1 MAGERILI
9 VDDEHEIRESL
20 AMILEY
26 DGYECLSAPNGSQA
40 LERFRS
46 ESPELVLLDIRMPG
60 LSGIE
65 VLERLKGLEP
75 SVPVVIISAHGDVPT
90 AVEAIKKG
98 AFDFLEKPLD
108 RDRILLTVR
117 RGLDHRKL
125 SRSNVAFAS
134 LGADVTIVGES
145 PAMRRVL
152 QTVERVA
159 ASEARVLIMGES
171 GTGKEL
177 IARALHTRSPRST
190 RPFVEVNCAAI
201 PSELIE
207 SELFGHE
214 KGSFTGASSRRLG
227 KFELADGGTIFLDEV
242 GDMSL
247 QAQAKVLRVLEE
259 GTLQRV
265 GGDRLIRVDVRTIA
279 ATNQNLP
286 KAVEA
291 GTFRGDLYY
300 RLNVVPLELP
310 PLRAR
315 GRDIALL
322 ARHFLEQFCR
332 GRGSAPLTLT
342 DEAQRALMTY
352 PWPGNVRELRNITER
367 VCILSEG
374 PEVTAQDLALQ
385 QASAP
390 APASSCH
397 TEKTLGEVREASE
410 KAALE
415 RCLKKQRWNV
425 SEAARE
431 LGIPRSHIYR
441 KMSKYGL
448 KRPSS

>member
-1 MAGERILI
+1 MAGETILV
-9 VDDEHEIRESL
+9 VDDEREIRESL

-26 DGYECLSAPNGSQA
+26 EGYSCRSAPDGTTA
-40 LERFRS
+40 LALFSS

-60 LSGIE
+60 LSGLE
-65 VLERLKGLEP
+65 VLERLKSSEP
-75 SVPVVIISAHGDVPT
+75 FTPVVIISAHGDVPT

-117 RGLDHRKL
+117 RGLEHRKL
-125 SRSNVAFAS
+125 ARRNLAFAS
-134 LGADVTIVGES
+134 LGPDVTIIGES
-145 PAMRRVL
+145 PAMKTVL
-152 QTVERVA
+152 TTVARVA
-159 ASEARVLIMGES
+159 PSDARALIMGES

-177 IARALHTRSPRST
+177 VARALHRGSSRRD

-201 PSELIE
+201 PAELIE

-214 KGSFTGASSRRLG
+214 KGAFTGATARRIG

-265 GGDRLIRVDVRTIA
+265 GADRLIKVDVRVVA

-286 KAVEA
+286 QAVEK
-291 GTFRGDLYY
+291 GTFRKDLYF
-300 RLNVVPLELP
+300 RLNVVPIELP
-310 PLRAR
+310 ALRQR
-315 GRDIALL
+315 GRDIVLL
-322 ARHFLEQFCR
+322 ARHFLAEFCR
-332 GRGSAPLTLT
+332 TRGCALLELT
-342 DEAQRALMTY
+342 DDAEEALSAY
-352 PWPGNVRELRNITER
+352 PWPGNVRELRNLMER
-367 VCILSEG
+367 ICILCEG
-374 PEVTAQDLALQ
+374 PRVAAADLPIYPELSTAP
-385 QASAP
+385 SSSRAP
-390 APASSCH
+390 G
-397 TEKTLGEVREASE
+397 TLEEVREASE
-410 KAALE
+410 KSALE
-415 RCLKKQRWNV
+415 ACLKKHKWNV

-441 KMSKYGL
+441 KIDKYGL
-448 KRPSS
+448 ERPTG